1 MKANEAPEKIYLQQY
16 DENTL
21 ICLNKYNIS
30 EEWSN
35 KPCNEKVAINI
46 EYTRI
51 DSFIEKAC
59 FWLKENKDKYLYNT
73 GDKGEYI
80 PTCSGKMIEDFE
92 KYMKG

>member
-1 MKANEAPEKIYLQQY
+1 MKANAPEKLYLSDIQRY
-16 DENTL
+16 FDDTDKT
-21 ICLNKYNIS
+21 ISTIKY
-30 EEWSN
+30 
-35 KPCNEKVAINI
+35 ADDDI